1 MYARIVTVRT
11 RVVIVT
17 TTPLAS
23 HMTHKADIAGQSFI
37 DLTSDRLCQLACAVH
52 RRGFVDNEGLL
63 QSSLRY
69 HRSQLAAVRHT
80 VLSAVQ
86 SSAGLAS
93 LSVCV

>member
-1 MYARIVTVRT
+1 MYVRIVTVRT

-52 RRGFVDNEGLL
+52 RGFVDNEGLL
-63 QSSLRY
+63 QSALRY

-80 VLSAVQ
+80 ILSAVQ

-93 LSVCV
+93 LGVCV